1 MKSAASLL
9 AACTVTSHSVWSAW
23 IEITTHCLY
32 YIGITQSHS
41 VWSAWI
47 EILPSRLRLFLV
59 VLSRTLY
66 GVRGLKYQPISHNLI
81 VVIRRTLYGV
91 RGLKSLFVG
100 IEPSWNRSHS
110 VWSAWI
116 EIATLLAILTAI
128 SVALCME
135 CVD

>member
-1 MKSAASLL
+1 MKLQHIAYIISELL
-9 AACTVTSHSVWSAW
+9 SRT
-23 IEITTHCLY
+23 LY
-32 YIGITQSHS
+32 GVRGLKYF
-41 VWSAWI
+41 
-47 EILPSRLRLFLV
+47 LPVYVFFLV